1 MPLASVLQLS
11 HVSLFFFISA
21 SVSGLTLHKISFS
34 PALPMEACLL
44 SLKSQLK
51 YLLFWETFSG
61 YHMTLFTSILTLMCL
76 LSLPL
81 PVSPQRS
88 THPVRVVTWSILS
101 SICLG
106 LTLVSTAEWSS
117 SQPSLNEWI
126 KKGDTILSNS
136 SQRQPRLL
144 SRLIILYYFS
154 GKLFYLW
161 THLTNSCMVL
171 WIYPT
176 SQKTL

>member
-1 MPLASVLQLS
+1 MAAIPRF
-11 HVSLFFFISA
+11 SLFLYFYLSVRTDSAQTILFPSSSRGGLPIIIEVSTQISPLLRDLLWLPHD
-21 SVSGLTLHKISFS
+21 SVYIRPNPHMLAFS
-34 PALPMEACLL
+34 STICVP
-44 SLKSQLK
+44 
-51 YLLFWETFSG
+51 
-61 YHMTLFTSILTLMCL
+61 
-76 LSLPL
+76 
-81 PVSPQRS
+81 PVQHTPCESS
-88 THPVRVVTWSILS
+88 DLVYFAH

-117 SQPSLNEWI
+117 SQPSMNEWI

-136 SQRQPRLL
+136 SQRQPTLF
-144 SRLIILYYFS
+144 SWPIILYYFS

-171 WIYPT
+171 WIYLT